1 MVALQLQCACR
12 SRYRALRSCRA
23 TWPRQ
28 PGCEPGGVG
37 CSETA
42 RRCCCRLRRCRW
54 SWTAQRRRRARAA
67 SSSGLTAR
75 ARPPLVPLS
84 IIYIQYSIISSSAC
98 PPYVRTYVPL
108 LVQAW
113 VPDPFWRESSRVD
126 GASRE
131 SSRVGF
137 NSWRRGVSRVGYTTN
152 TTDFGFRFMLNLGF
166 SNRRGFEVSS
176 SSGGQARGGDGWL
189 SLSGIASFRP
199 PALHVAVIIRVNLQ
213 LLRLLHL
220 LHLLHLLFA
229 SDASASSTGSSA
241 GASTRGSACSAMCLV
256 CAASAA
262 RSAHQ
267 VGSSRVESNSR
278 RKKAGR
284 VRVDGYTRVLPG
296 YTRPGY
302 PSLLRCAF
310 TLSRS
315 GGFVPA
321 LASPP
326 RLLS

>member
-1 MVALQLQCACR
+1 M
-12 SRYRALRSCRA
+12 
-23 TWPRQ
+23 
-28 PGCEPGGVG
+28 
-37 CSETA
+37 
-42 RRCCCRLRRCRW
+42 
-54 SWTAQRRRRARAA
+54 
-67 SSSGLTAR
+67 
-75 ARPPLVPLS
+75 
-84 IIYIQYSIISSSAC
+84 
-98 PPYVRTYVPL
+98 
-108 LVQAW
+108 
-113 VPDPFWRESSRVD
+113 
-126 GASRE
+126 
-131 SSRVGF
+131 
-137 NSWRRGVSRVGYTTN
+137 SRVGYTTN

-220 LHLLHLLFA
+220 LHLRPPRTSS

-302 PSLLRCAF
+302 PSLLPCGRVIF
-310 TLSRS
+310 DW
-315 GGFVPA
+315 G
-321 LASPP
+321 
-326 RLLS
+326 